1 MVKKGSRQANLKKK
15 KAVDDAAKTGRTVR
29 TGDKTITRRK
39 RTSVLFRRPTTQT
52 QKRDPKYPRKS
63 LPSQKKFDK
72 YQIIKHPLTTESAM
86 KKIEDH
92 NTLLFICDIKANKAQ
107 IKAAVK
113 EMYDVTVKSINTLI
127 RPDGKKKAF
136 VKLDAS
142 NDALDIANR
151 IGII

>member
-1 MVKKGSRQANLKKK
+1 M
-15 KAVDDAAKTGRTVR
+15 
-29 TGDKTITRRK
+29 
-39 RTSVLFRRPTTQT
+39 
-52 QKRDPKYPRKS
+52 
-63 LPSQKKFDK
+63 
-72 YQIIKHPLTTESAM
+72 TTESAM

-92 NTLLFICDIKANKAQ
+92 NTLLFICDLKANKAQ

-113 EMYDVTVKSINTLI
+113 EMYDVTVKSVNTLI

-136 VKLDAS
+136 VKLDPS